1 MTILNSLFWYLSSVI
16 LGTDTMKSY
25 TTVVVVFRADSLL
38 DFDELIEDLESQYRI
53 GYAGL
58 FYSDSS
64 VRLVLQTIPRSACFV
79 FDKVAKICAP
89 YQIVE
94 ILPFDKNLSSL
105 GEVLQLRGRLRAWGG
120 SRRRTIKTKRIPRSN
135 VRLYTHALG
144 KEDVSHIKISH
155 LRDLVGSED
164 EIVAFFERNY
174 TPNAKRRI
182 AESEWRKFRRYSRD
196 KVRRWDEFSGSD
208 LCGLHGIQGKEE
220 EYSSSDSDGEED
232 LGNVGAPSTPP
243 LYDPD
248 SDSEGNRARK
258 RKLFRAKLVEQAP
271 KMRKED
277 FLKGFEMLILDNPH
291 NSNVIAS
298 TKDGYF
304 KYFDGNRW
312 IKAYNEDFFNQVT
325 LTRIS
330 KAADL
335 LKHVSTTSTGS
346 EFTRRQVAE
355 MVRLL
360 LKNGEGSEIDNFVR
374 DNTGAVK
381 DGILAAENQ
390 GSRLEFAERA
400 LKRKIVRVGSK
411 KEGLCDVTWKDFER
425 GDIP

>member
-1 MTILNSLFWYLSSVI
+1 
-16 LGTDTMKSY
+16 MKSY
-25 TTVVVVFRADSLL
+25 TTAAVVFRADSLL
-38 DFDELIEDLESQYRI
+38 DFDELLEDLDSQYRI

-58 FYSDSS
+58 FYSGST
-64 VRLVLQTIPRSACFV
+64 VHLVLQTVPRSACFV

-89 YQIVE
+89 YEIVE

-105 GEVLQLRGRLRAWGG
+105 GEVLQQRGRLRAWGG
-120 SRRRTIKTKRIPRSN
+120 SRRRTIKTVRVSTARVST
-135 VRLYTHALG
+135 VRLYTNALG

-182 AESEWRKFRRYSRD
+182 VESEWRKFRRYSRD

-208 LCGLHGIQGKEE
+208 LCGLHGIQGKEKE
-220 EYSSSDSDGEED
+220 CCSSDSDDG
-232 LGNVGAPSTPP
+232 VPSRPP

-271 KMRKED
+271 EMRKDE

-312 IKAYNEDFFNQVT
+312 IKAYNEDFFNRVT

-335 LKHVSTTSTGS
+335 LKPATFTGS
-346 EFTRRQVAE
+346 AEFTRSQVAS

-360 LKNGEGSEIDNFVR
+360 LKNGEGSEIDKFVR

-390 GSRLEFAERA
+390 GSRLELAERA